1 MKKIAIALNAA
12 ALALLSQ
19 GCANLPAVIKA
30 AAQDQASMNIRVTT
44 LYGTVVIQ
52 RWQTNQPPAQNF

>member
-1 MKKIAIALNAA
+1 MRHYLLLLPLA

-52 RWQTNQPPAQNF
+52 RWQTNQPPSQNF